1 MSISL
6 AHPNAPHCRAAY
18 DLMNKVGV
26 DCPLL
31 RGIYKVVHEGAD
43 PAREVVASMSRD
55 LKSEIDER
63 VLQAAT
69 SHAAM

>member
-1 MSISL
+1 M
-6 AHPNAPHCRAAY
+6 HNACTWHRAAY

-63 VLQAAT
+63 VLKAAT

>member
-1 MSISL
+1 MAS
-6 AHPNAPHCRAAY
+6 PTQQPPRAAY

-43 PAREVVASMSRD
+43 PAVEVVASMSRD
-55 LKSEIDER
+55 LKSEINES
-63 VLQAAT
+63 VLRAAT
-69 SHAAM
+69 THAGA